1 MVNLVNEKNTV
12 IFGNDTIVIQK
23 FLAGI
28 KGGRALDVTGF
39 SAEVINAGH
48 VIITDGNGTYKP
60 MPVSDTSYASLPD
73 GYSYAG
79 ILVHSILASK
89 PAAAIMT
96 IGQVNEKALPYEAPA
111 DFKTACPHIEFI
123 KDEESK

>member
-1 MVNLVNEKNTV
+1 MVDLVNEKNTV
-12 IFGNDTIVIQK
+12 VFGNDNIVIQK
-23 FLAGI
+23 FIAGI

-48 VIITDGNGTYKP
+48 VIITDGNGVYKP
-60 MPVSDTSYASLPD
+60 MPVSESAYAALPD
-73 GYSYAG
+73 GCSYAG
-79 ILVHSILASK
+79 ILVNSILASK

-96 IGQVNEKALPYEAPA
+96 IGQVDEAALPYEVPA
-111 DFKTACPHIEFI
+111 DFKAACPRIEFI

>member
-1 MVNLVNEKNTV
+1 MVDLVNEKNTV
-12 IFGNDTIVIQK
+12 VFGNDSIVIQK

-39 SAEVINAGH
+39 SPEVINAGH
-48 VIITDGNGTYKP
+48 VIITDGNGVYKP
-60 MPVSDTSYASLPD
+60 MPVSESAYATLPD

-79 ILVHSILASK
+79 ILVNSILTSR

-96 IGQVNEKALPYEAPA
+96 IGQVNESALPYEVPA

>member
-1 MVNLVNEKNTV
+1 MVDLVNEKNTV
-12 IFGNDTIVIQK
+12 VFGNDSIVIQK

-39 SAEVINAGH
+39 SPEVINAGH
-48 VIITDGNGTYKP
+48 IIITDGNGVYKP
-60 MPVSDTSYASLPD
+60 MPVSESAYASLPD

-79 ILVHSILASK
+79 ILVNSILTSK

-96 IGQVNEKALPYEAPA
+96 IGQVNEAALPYGVPA